1 MRWRRRD
8 VEPMTDPDNAK
19 TALDRIAIPQ
29 DVLDRVNGIA
39 PRSSLIITDE
49 ALSSETANGTDFV
62 VLLSG
67 EPSRR
72 NRDPTTRSSDRI
84 RSPTRSPASMALAI
98 RGVRFP
104 PGECVRIFDAIARSL
119 RSGHIAGHGIKLDAS
134 RAPKLWPSKLA
145 LS

>member
-39 PRSSLIITDE
+39 PRSSLIVTNE
-49 ALSSETANGTDFV
+49 ALSSETGNGTDFL
-62 VLLSG
+62 VLFSG

-72 NRDPTTRSSDRI
+72 NQDPTTRSSDRI
-84 RSPTRSPASMALAI
+84 PIRSPTRSPALPFAGSVFHLVNVFGSLM
-98 RGVRFP
+98 
-104 PGECVRIFDAIARSL
+104 RSL
-119 RSGHIAGHGIKLDAS
+119 DHCDQDIAGHGIKLDAS
-134 RAPKLWPSKLA
+134 RAPKLRPSKLA